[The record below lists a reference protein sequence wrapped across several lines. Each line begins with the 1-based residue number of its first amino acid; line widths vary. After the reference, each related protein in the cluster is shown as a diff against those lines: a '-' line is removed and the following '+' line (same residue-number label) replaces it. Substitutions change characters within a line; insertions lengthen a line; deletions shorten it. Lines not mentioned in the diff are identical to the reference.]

1 MKLDLKSK
9 LLFLS
14 IIPTLFILI
23 LSFTILSQNFNE
35 KKELEF
41 TKHHILEAMA
51 ISRVVHFMQIE
62 RGVIAGLIAS
72 DSAIDADKALL
83 LAQANLDKAID
94 YAKAVVTS
102 HTHEEEHPA
111 IKLLDDIIANRK
123 NINLSNI
130 SVSKARDYY
139 TKNIAL
145 LLNKI
150 KNTTSMMDDKENR
163 NYMQAYTHLSL
174 AKESLGQT
182 RAILVEV
189 FTNNRFS
196 DNVLASLIATL
207 AAYEL
212 NTDNFKAIAP
222 KNIKTF
228 YLSRF
233 SGETVDETF
242 KMVDIA
248 LKNRSTEGFGIEPSY
263 WFKKST
269 ESINLLKDTEQE
281 LFNNVTRAINEKLEL
296 IFYKIMAIGSFLVFT
311 IIAMAL
317 FMALIIRKIL
327 SSTNKLERRYSDSV
341 SLLEQYKST
350 VDRSFIVSKTD
361 ADGIITYVNDEFCN
375 ITGYSKDEIIGKNH
389 NIIRHPDMKR
399 EFFADLWNTIKNLK
413 QPWFGEVKNRKKDG
427 SFYWVKAVISPI
439 MDNSGNILE
448 YIGIRTD
455 ITQQKKIAQYFED
468 QLMISVKN
476 FDCSIHLSKEYEKA
490 IDISTILSRTDKDGN
505 ITYANDKFLEIT
517 GYSLDELL
525 GKNHNILK
533 AYDADEK
540 LYKNLWATITKGK
553 VWQGI
558 LKNRA
563 KSGREFWVNITIVP
577 IKDINGTIIEYLAIR
592 TDVTKI
598 MQHQREFEEIAKT
611 DSLTGHGNRF
621 KLNSDIENLQNLAIA
636 VFNID
641 NFRQINDFYGH
652 DFGDLIILSIAN
664 KIYSLIAD
672 NKSLKFYRLQGD
684 EFVILAT
691 NSSKEEFTTISK
703 TILAVITEKF
713 SLGNEEILL
722 SCSCGISFEDTA
734 HLLSTA
740 NMALNVAKKSN
751 VDFLIYDESL
761 SLNSQYE
768 NNINWTRKLSNA
780 LKTDNVIAYYQPI
793 VNNAN
798 LSFEKYECLV
808 RMIDNDKIISPFF
821 FLDVAKRTRQY
832 FDITKT
838 VIYQAFEMFKD
849 KNIEFSI
856 NLSINDIL
864 EVKISN
870 YILMML
876 KEYGIGSRVVFEIVE
891 SEYIENFSGVINFI
905 TEVKKYECKIA
916 IDDFGTGYSNFEYL
930 IKLKADYLKIDGSL
944 IKNMDRDQN
953 AFLVV
958 STIVEFSKKLGMKTI
973 AEFVEN
979 EAIYKIVKDLG
990 IDYSQ
995 GYYFSAPKNIL

>member
-1 MKLDLKSK
+1 M
-9 LLFLS
+9 
-14 IIPTLFILI
+14 
-23 LSFTILSQNFNE
+23 ILSQNFS
-35 KKELEF
+35 KKRDLEF

-62 RGVIAGLIAS
+62 RGTIAGLIAS
-72 DSAIDADKALL
+72 ENTDTADETLL
-83 LAQANLDKAID
+83 FARANLDKAIHD
-94 YAKAVVTS
+94 AKIVVAS
-102 HTHEEEHPA
+102 HTHEEDSPV
-111 IKLLDDIIANRK
+111 IKLLDEVLLERK
-123 NINLSNI
+123 NIGLINMP
-130 SVSKARDYY
+130 VSDARNYY

-150 KNTTSMMDDKENR
+150 KTITSMMDDKENR
-163 NYMQAYTHLSL
+163 NYMQAYTNLSS
-174 AKESLGQT
+174 AKEALGQT

-189 FTNNRFS
+189 FTGNKFS
-196 DNVLASLIATL
+196 DDAFVSLVGTL
-207 AAYEL
+207 GIYNL
-212 NTDNFKAIAP
+212 NSDNFKTIVP
-222 KNIKTF
+222 KKVKTF

-233 SGETVDETF
+233 SGEAVDETF
-242 KMVDIA
+242 RMVGIA
-248 LKNRSTEGFGIEPSY
+248 LKNQKGTEFGIEPSY

-281 LFNNVTRAINEKLEL
+281 LFNNVTRAINEKLEHT
-296 IFYKIMAIGSFLVFT
+296 FYEITAIGSFLVFT
-311 IIAMAL
+311 IIAMAIL
-317 FMALIIRKIL
+317 MMLIIRKIL
-327 SSTNKLERRYSDSV
+327 SSANILERRYSDSV
-341 SLLEQYKST
+341 LLLEQYKST

-361 ADGIITYVNDEFCN
+361 ANGIITYVNDEFCN
-375 ITGYSKDEIIGKNH
+375 ITGYSREELLGKPQ
-389 NIIRHPDMKR
+389 NIIRHPDMPK
-399 EFFADLWNTIKNLK
+399 EYFKNLWHTIRDLK

-427 SFYWVKAVISPI
+427 SFYWVKAIINPI
-439 MDNSGNILE
+439 MDNSGNIVE

-455 ITQQKKIAQYFED
+455 ITQQKKIAQYFEE

-517 GYSLDELL
+517 GYSIDELL

-533 AYDADEK
+533 ADDTDEK

-577 IKDINGTIIEYLAIR
+577 IKDIHGAIIEYLAIR
-592 TDVTKI
+592 TNVTKI
-598 MQHQREFEEIAKT
+598 MQHKKEFEDLAKT

-621 KLNSDIENLQNLAIA
+621 KLNSDIENLQNLSIAI
-636 VFNID
+636 FNID

-652 DFGDLIILSIAN
+652 QFGDLIIISIAN
-664 KIYSLIAD
+664 KIYNFISGDKNLR
-672 NKSLKFYRLQGD
+672 FYRLQGD

-691 NSSKEEFTTISK
+691 NTSKEEFISTNK
-703 TILAVITEKF
+703 TILNTITEKF
-713 SLGNEEILL
+713 NLGNEEILL
-722 SCSCGISFEDTA
+722 SCSCGISFEGMEQ
-734 HLLSTA
+734 LLSTA

-751 VDFLIYDESL
+751 VDFLVYDESL
-761 SLNSQYE
+761 SLNSKYE
-768 NNINWTRKLSNA
+768 NNITWTRKLSNA
-780 LKTDNVIAYYQPI
+780 LKTENIIAYYQPI
-793 VNNAN
+793 VNNSN
-798 LSFEKYECLV
+798 LLYEKYECLV
-808 RMIDNDKIISPFF
+808 RMVDEDKIISPFF
-821 FLDVAKRTRQY
+821 FLDVAKQTRQY
-832 FDITKT
+832 FEITKI

-849 KNIEFSI
+849 KHIEFSI

-864 EVKISN
+864 EPKISN

-876 KEYGIGSRVVFEIVE
+876 KEYGIGSKVVFEIVE
-891 SEYIENFSGVINFI
+891 SEYIENFEGVINFI
-905 TEVKKYECKIA
+905 TAVKEYNCKIA

-930 IKLKADYLKIDGSL
+930 IKLEADYLKIDGSL

-979 EAIYKIVKDLG
+979 EAIFKIVKDLG